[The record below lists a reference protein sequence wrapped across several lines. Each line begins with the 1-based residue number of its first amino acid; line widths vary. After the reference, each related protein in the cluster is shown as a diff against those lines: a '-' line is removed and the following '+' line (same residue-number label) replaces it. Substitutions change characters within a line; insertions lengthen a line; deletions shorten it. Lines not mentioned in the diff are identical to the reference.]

1 MTGRETYGEGKE
13 HLMSIKHITLSVML
27 ETRQSAQEAKVVS
40 HLWCYMNTPQ
50 QCINTGHSDLSPESQ
65 TDVPVL

>member
-27 ETRQSAQEAKVVS
+27 EMLEQKWFLIYGA
-40 HLWCYMNTPQ
+40 
-50 QCINTGHSDLSPESQ
+50 I
-65 TDVPVL
+65 